1 MMIFFHSNNTK
12 PLSFRDRAERRQW
25 YQILHSQTVQRF
37 SSRSGTP
44 FKEPAPANGPKLR
57 VTTVT
62 PASLK
67 RTREESVTSIGSPYM
82 GKGQRSGRPEL
93 EQPEV
98 GQKRKSRRRSAL
110 ELLQSF
116 KVRFESLAEKTIKP
130 RKPGRRSMS

>member
-1 MMIFFHSNNTK
+1 MILLFR
-12 PLSFRDRAERRQW
+12 FRDRAERRQW
-25 YQILHSQTVQRF
+25 YQILYSQTVQRF

-44 FKEPAPANGPKLR
+44 FKEPPPASGPKLR
-57 VTTVT
+57 VTSVT

-67 RTREESVTSIGSPYM
+67 RTREESVTSIGSPYT
-82 GKGQRSGRPEL
+82 GKGPKVENS
-93 EQPEV
+93 EV

>member
-1 MMIFFHSNNTK
+1 
-12 PLSFRDRAERRQW
+12 
-25 YQILHSQTVQRF
+25 
-37 SSRSGTP
+37 
-44 FKEPAPANGPKLR
+44 
-57 VTTVT
+57 
-62 PASLK
+62 
-67 RTREESVTSIGSPYM
+67 M

-93 EQPEV
+93 KQPEM